1 MSNYTMTI
9 YEILENPWTPLFN
22 FSYPFYT
29 DNQEV
34 KRLFEEKF
42 INHYYTHEIGFE
54 TFTRF
59 EQALKS
65 KLMLIM
71 PYYQQLYESE
81 LKAKKIDFLL
91 NKDLEE
97 EFTRELTGTQ
107 NTNDTSITQSNQSE
121 NVKGSTLSKS
131 SAVNDGVS
139 SAKLQDGYLTNVLGD
154 DTSSTGSTS
163 VNGSAQVTGNRDNR
177 ELEKTRFI
185 SKGNIGVTSSAE
197 LLEKWRSVMIN
208 IDQLIIEECRTL
220 FMMVY

>member
-1 MSNYTMTI
+1 
-9 YEILENPWTPLFN
+9 
-22 FSYPFYT
+22 
-29 DNQEV
+29 
-34 KRLFEEKF
+34 
-42 INHYYTHEIGFE
+42 
-54 TFTRF
+54 
-59 EQALKS
+59 
-65 KLMLIM
+65 MLIM

-81 LKAKKIDFLL
+81 LKANKIDFLL
-91 NKDLEE
+91 NKDLVE

-107 NTNDTSITQSNQSE
+107 NTNDTSITQTNQSE

-131 SAVNDGVS
+131 SSVNDGVS
-139 SAKLQDGYLTNVLGD
+139 SAKLHDGYLTNVLGD

>member
-1 MSNYTMTI
+1 MTI
-9 YEILENPWTPLFN
+9 YEIQENPWTPLFN

-91 NKDLEE
+91 NKDLVE

-107 NTNDTSITQSNQSE
+107 NTSDTSITQTNQSE
-121 NVKGSTLSKS
+121 KVKGSTLTKS
-131 SAVNDGVS
+131 SSVNDGVS
-139 SAKLQDGYLTNVLGD
+139 TAKLQEGYLTNVLGD